1 MKKRA
6 RNILANFFFFS
17 KENNWKL
24 LVPLIIENFTFY
36 FHRTH

>member
-1 MKKRA
+1 MKKKA
-6 RNILANFFFFS
+6 RNILANFFFS

-36 FHRTH
+36 FH